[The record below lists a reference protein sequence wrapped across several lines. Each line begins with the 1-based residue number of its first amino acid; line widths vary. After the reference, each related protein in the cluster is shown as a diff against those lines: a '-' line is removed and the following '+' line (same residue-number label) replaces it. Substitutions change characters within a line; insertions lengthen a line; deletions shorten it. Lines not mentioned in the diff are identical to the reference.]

1 MKILKYLPIVAAA
14 LLSFSCQEVEKT
26 YAAPADEVQAPV
38 LNAHADIVVEET
50 TLSNNVTFTWS
61 EVDYGYPAQITYSLY
76 LVYGGAE
83 VQLGQSFTTS
93 YTMSKEALNNLLVDE
108 KGLALP
114 AGEVSEISLYVTSAL
129 SNNVN
134 SAAYTKKSETITLK
148 VTTIA
153 ATTAPWVR
161 RYIHVPGNHQ
171 GWAPDTAP
179 ILWETGEDSYKF
191 EGLVYLVNAENA
203 TANVEFKFTQGPN
216 WDVNLGGSVDA
227 MTPGGHN
234 IVIEAA
240 NSGAYW
246 ITVETVEDFS
256 TGSVKLRKAGAVN
269 VIGTAVGGW
278 EVTND
283 FALTCTDVNGQV
295 WSGVC
300 DNCAGGEFKFR
311 LTGGDFDSNPWEM
324 NWGGDINHMTV
335 GGDNITTELSGKV
348 RFTINFRGD
357 IPTLAEDATN
367 PSPIFATVAAE

>member
-1 MKILKYLPIVAAA
+1 MKFLKYFSIAAAA
-14 LLSFSCQEVEKT
+14 LLAFSCQEVDKT
-26 YAAPADEVQAPV
+26 YAAPAEEVENPV
-38 LNAHADIVVEET
+38 LNSHADIVVDEAS
-50 TLSNNVTFTWS
+50 LANNVTFTWS
-61 EVDYGYPAQITYSLY
+61 EVDYGYPAQVTYSLY
-76 LVYGGAE
+76 VVYGE
-83 VQLGQSFTTS
+83 KEIQLGQSFTTS
-93 YTMSKEALNNLLVDE
+93 YTMTKEALNNILVDE
-108 KGLALP
+108 KGLALE
-114 AGEVSEISLYVTSAL
+114 AGVTSTITLYVTSSI
-129 SNNVN
+129 SNN
-134 SAAYTKKSETITLK
+134 SADYIKKSETITLN

-153 ATTAPWVR
+153 ATTAPWIR

-171 GWAPDTAP
+171 GWAPDAAP
-179 ILWETGEDSYKF
+179 ILWETGEDSFKF

-203 TANVEFKFTQGPN
+203 TANVEFKFTKGPN
-216 WDVNLGGSVDA
+216 WDVNLGGSMDS
-227 MTPGGHN
+227 MTPGGEN

-256 TGSVKLRKAGAVN
+256 TGSVKLRKVGAVN
-269 VIGTAVGGW
+269 VIGSAVGGW
-278 EVTND
+278 EVAND
-283 FALTCTDVNGQV
+283 LALTCTDVNGQV

-311 LTGGDFDSNPWEM
+311 LTGGDFEANPWEM

-335 GGDNITTELSGKV
+335 GGDNITTDLTGKV

>member
-38 LNAHADIVVEET
+38 LNAHADIVVEEA

-76 LVYGGAE
+76 VVYGGAE

-216 WDVNLGGSVDA
+216 WDANLGGSVDA
-227 MTPGGHN
+227 MTPGGDN

-278 EVTND
+278 EVAND

-335 GGDNITTELSGKV
+335 GGDNITTDLTGKV

-357 IPTLAEDATN
+357 IPALAEDTTN

>member
-26 YAAPADEVQAPV
+26 YAAPADQVQAPV
-38 LNAHADIVVEET
+38 LNAHADIVVEEA

-61 EVDYGYPAQITYSLY
+61 EVDYGYPAQVTYSLY
-76 LVYGGAE
+76 VVYGGAE

-93 YTMSKEALNNLLVDE
+93 YTMSKEALNNMLVDE

-114 AGEVSEISLYVTSAL
+114 VGEVSEVSLYVTSAI

-134 SAAYTKKSETITLK
+134 SEAYTKKSEAITLK
-148 VTTIA
+148 ITTVA

-171 GWAPDTAP
+171 GWAPDSAP
-179 ILWETGEDSYKF
+179 ILWETGEDSFKF
-191 EGLVYLVNAENA
+191 EGLVYLVNAEDA

-216 WDVNLGGSVDA
+216 WDVNLGGSVDS
-227 MTPGGHN
+227 MTPGGAN

-269 VIGTAVGGW
+269 VIGSAVGGW
-278 EVTND
+278 EVAND

-311 LTGGDFDSNPWEM
+311 LTGGDFESNPWEM

-335 GGDNITTELSGKV
+335 GGDNITTDLTGKV

-357 IPTLAEDATN
+357 VPALAEDATN

>member
-26 YAAPADEVQAPV
+26 YAAPADQVQAPV
-38 LNAHADIVVEET
+38 LNAHADIVVEEA

-61 EVDYGYPAQITYSLY
+61 EVDYGYPAQVTYSLY
-76 LVYGGAE
+76 VVYGGAE

-93 YTMSKEALNNLLVDE
+93 YTMSKEALNNMLVDE

-114 AGEVSEISLYVTSAL
+114 IGEVSEVSLYVTSAI

-134 SAAYTKKSETITLK
+134 SEAYTKKSEAITLK
-148 VTTIA
+148 ITTVA

-171 GWAPDTAP
+171 GWAPDSAP
-179 ILWETGEDSYKF
+179 ILWETGEDSFKF
-191 EGLVYLVNAENA
+191 EGLVYLVNAENP

-216 WDVNLGGSVDA
+216 WDVNLGGSVDS
-227 MTPGGHN
+227 MTPGGDN

-246 ITVETVEDFS
+246 ITVETVADFS
-256 TGSVKLRKAGAVN
+256 TGSVKLRKVGAVN
-269 VIGTAVGGW
+269 VIGDAVGGW
-278 EVTND
+278 EVAND
-283 FALTCTDVNGQV
+283 LALTCTDVNGQV

-300 DNCAGGEFKFR
+300 DNCAGGAFKFR
-311 LTGGDFDSNPWEM
+311 LTGGDFEANPWEM

-335 GGDNITTELSGKV
+335 GGDNITTDLSGKV

-357 IPTLAEDATN
+357 VPALAEDATN